1 MQYMTYLNIYIYFF
15 YIVNVNILNNNILFH
30 LQLVTFN
37 SQKK

>member
-1 MQYMTYLNIYIYFF
+1 MQYMTYLNIYIFF
-15 YIVNVNILNNNILFH
+15 KIVNVNILNNNILFH